1 MMNDKKDSFIS
12 FYCLL
17 NLQMIVDI
25 CANLFYEELF
35 FLQNLC
41 RQGKLYVSL
50 KRFCRYSLKLF
61 FYLYMKT
68 IYV

>member
-35 FLQNLC
+35 FL
-41 RQGKLYVSL
+41 
-50 KRFCRYSLKLF
+50 
-61 FYLYMKT
+61 
-68 IYV
+68 